1 MNSIVILSNTYSMAI
16 LILLLSHGII
26 KLPIYLWKNT
36 NAQYKLHNNL
46 SRADK
51 VKKEYR
57 KSIVEYYE

>member
-1 MNSIVILSNTYSMAI
+1 MAI